1 LGWPSRISSDGG
13 IYVEKSSKANI
24 TDTQTCEFQFDEPK
38 MTVTWQ
44 HRTWGTSPDPA
55 YPWAIFI
62 HGDKGTLKA
71 STERWDFVPTNRRD
85 QAMSGKSVLE
95 PDKYPEEKTEKDFEP
110 HAALPNRMHMLNFLE
125 AREKKSRPVADIEEG
140 YISAASCI
148 LANVSMQI
156 GKTIPLNSANGEVTD
171 KSLEPLLAR
180 PYRGPWKHPGEA
192 GEWKPWEMKGN

>member
-1 LGWPSRISSDGG
+1 
-13 IYVEKSSKANI
+13 
-24 TDTQTCEFQFDEPK
+24 

-71 STERWDFVPTNRRD
+71 STERWDFVPNNRRD
-85 QAMSGKSVLE
+85 QAMSGKSILE

-110 HAALPNRMHMLNFLE
+110 HAALPNRRHMLGFLK
-125 AREKKSRPVADIEEG
+125 AREDRSKPVADIEQG
-140 YISAASCI
+140 HISAASCI

-156 GKTIPLNSANGEVTD
+156 GRALTLDPATGRPIASDVSAM
-171 KSLEPLLAR
+171 LAR
-180 PYRGPWKHPGEA
+180 P
-192 GEWKPWEMKGN
+192 

>member
-1 LGWPSRISSDGG
+1 
-13 IYVEKSSKANI
+13 
-24 TDTQTCEFQFDEPK
+24 

-71 STERWDFVPTNRRD
+71 STERWDFVPNNRRD

-110 HAALPNRMHMLNFLE
+110 HAALPNRRHMLNFLE
-125 AREKKSRPVADIEEG
+125 SRTNRSRPVADIEEG
-140 YISAASCI
+140 YISAASSI
-148 LANVSMQI
+148 LANVSMQA
-156 GKTIPLNSANGEVTD
+156 GKTIELNPANGQVTD

-180 PYRGPWKHPGEA
+180 PYRGPWAHPGGA
-192 GEWKPWEMKGN
+192 GEWKPWEMKS